1 MPVKLTNHTAAVLTS
16 AKAIAEAMN
25 ALFDADNLAVDH
37 LSDTYEDG
45 EAWDGDTLDEVYNLA
60 RETNE
65 TLTLII
71 DEEGARLLTMD
82 RVRQEI
88 ECAVKKVCGLEVA
101 YERAA

>member
-1 MPVKLTNHTAAVLTS
+1 MDSGALIANAHDELSLLSRLVVDRAAL
-16 AKAIAEAMN
+16 
-25 ALFDADNLAVDH
+25 
-37 LSDTYEDG
+37 
-45 EAWDGDTLDEVYNLA
+45 

-88 ECAVKKVCGLEVA
+88 ECGERLALRVEVA

>member
-1 MPVKLTNHTAAVLTS
+1 MDSGALIANAHDELSLLSRLVVDRAAL
-16 AKAIAEAMN
+16 
-25 ALFDADNLAVDH
+25 
-37 LSDTYEDG
+37 
-45 EAWDGDTLDEVYNLA
+45 

-88 ECAVKKVCGLEVA
+88 ECAVKKAYGLEVA
-101 YERAA
+101 YERAS

>member
-1 MPVKLTNHTAAVLTS
+1 MDSGALIANAHDELSLLSRLVVDRAAL
-16 AKAIAEAMN
+16 
-25 ALFDADNLAVDH
+25 
-37 LSDTYEDG
+37 
-45 EAWDGDTLDEVYNLA
+45 

-88 ECAVKKVCGLEVA
+88 ECAVKKGCGLEVA